1 MCSNRFLVQSGIH
14 DSFVSKLAEAMRA
27 GLRVGNGFEE
37 GTTQGPLINEKAV
50 EKVARWSSVRFP
62 GVGIG
67 RFPGKRHLAKVPS
80 KVVLETAETSEK
92 NGIPANVC
100 ASWGVTWPQPFPC
113 PGAAPPERPVD
124 LLRSLPFL

>member
-27 GLRVGNGFEE
+27 SLRVGNGFEE

-50 EKVARWSSVRFP
+50 EKVAHWSSVQFP

-67 RFPGKRHLAKVPS
+67 RFPGKRHLGEVPS
-80 KVVLETAETSEK
+80 KAVLETAETSEK

-100 ASWGVTWPQPFPC
+100 ASWGVTWSQPFRLSWRRVP
-113 PGAAPPERPVD
+113 
-124 LLRSLPFL
+124 